1 MTIRADVQRP
11 APGAKVELYTLD
23 CTGIGGGVYRF
34 TSSVGDQGPL
44 RWDGQEYSPV
54 PIVLEGCEITTRG
67 FPSPTLT
74 MGSQLYAIIAANLN
88 LQDLIGAR
96 VTRVRTF
103 AHYLDDGATPDTSQT
118 LPIDIFVVR
127 RRASLDVERI
137 TWELRVAWD
146 IENVTIPR
154 RRATA
159 NYCPARYR
167 WWNPATNQFV
177 YEDECP
183 YAAAAMYTVDNQPTT
198 DPLLDVCAKTLTACK
213 IRFGTDPV
221 AFFGFPGARD

>member
-1 MTIRADVQRP
+1 MTIKADVQRP

-34 TSSVGDQGPL
+34 SSSVGAQGPL

-54 PIVLEGCEITTRG
+54 PIVLEGCEITTKG

-74 MGSQLYAIIAANLN
+74 MGSQLYSIIAANLR

-118 LPIDIFVVR
+118 LPLDVFVVR
-127 RRASLDVERI
+127 RRASLDFERI
-137 TWELRVAWD
+137 TWELRVASD

-154 RRATA
+154 RRASA
-159 NYCPARYR
+159 NYCAARYR

-177 YEDECP
+177 YENECP
-183 YAAAAMYTVDNQPTT
+183 YAGSKMFTADNVPTT
-198 DPLLDVCAKTLTACK
+198 DPLLDVCSKSLTGCMV
-213 IRFGTDPV
+213 RFGSDPLPTW
-221 AFFGFPGARD
+221 AFPGARD